1 MATATS
7 SFAGSRLRLARVF
20 QGLSQVEVADA
31 VGVSQAYVHHLES
44 GARQQPTSSIVSTL
58 AGVLKVPVSFL
69 YLTRPL
75 VEFRD
80 EECAFRRRANTSLA
94 NRLRVL
100 AHGTLFAEAV
110 DELEQYV
117 DLPEP
122 NVPQCRVTSRAEIE
136 AAAATCREAWEVP
149 ADAPIANIVRVL
161 ENAGV
166 VVTRFGASAERI
178 DAFSRA
184 GARDIV
190 VLNTDKGSTSRTRY
204 DCAHECGHLVM
215 HRGLEGGA
223 PDLEDE
229 ANYFAGSLLLPRK
242 AFVREFGYQP
252 RVSFDHL
259 LQLKARWRVSVA
271 AIVRRAYDLQL
282 ISAVEYRRLNILLRQ
297 EMHHDEPG
305 EPPDEPPELFAVA
318 LEAIADSRGLGPA
331 DLIAQ
336 LGWSPELF
344 ERVTGFTTT
353 GEQSS
358 DVIAIESARR
368 RRGR

>member
-7 SFAGSRLRLARVF
+7 SFAGSRLRLARAF
-20 QGLSQVEVADA
+20 QGLSQVDVADA
-31 VGVSQAYVHHLES
+31 VGVSQAYVHQLES
-44 GARQQPTSSIVSTL
+44 GSRQQPTPTVVNTL
-58 AGVLKVPVSFL
+58 AEVLKVPPSFL
-69 YLTRPL
+69 YLTRPH

-94 NRLRVL
+94 HRLRVL
-100 AHGTLFAEAV
+100 AHGTLFAEV
-110 DELEQYV
+110 VEELEQYV
-117 DLPEP
+117 ELPEP
-122 NVPQCRVTSRAEIE
+122 NVPKHRVASRADIE
-136 AAAATCREAWEVP
+136 TAAAACRSAWEIP
-149 ADAPIANIVRVL
+149 SDAPIANMVRVL

-166 VVTRFGASAERI
+166 VVTRFGASADRI

-184 GARDIV
+184 GHRDIV

-229 ANYFAGSLLLPRK
+229 ANFFAGALLLPRT

-259 LQLKARWRVSVA
+259 TQLKVRWRVSIA

-297 EMHHDEPG
+297 DLHRGEPA
-305 EPPDEPPELFAVA
+305 EPPDEPPELFSIA
-318 LEAIADSRGLGPA
+318 LEAISESRGIGPA
-331 DLIAQ
+331 DLISQ
-336 LGWSPELF
+336 LGWSAELF
-344 ERVTGFTTT
+344 ERVTGFTAA

-358 DVIAIESARR
+358 DIVAIESARR